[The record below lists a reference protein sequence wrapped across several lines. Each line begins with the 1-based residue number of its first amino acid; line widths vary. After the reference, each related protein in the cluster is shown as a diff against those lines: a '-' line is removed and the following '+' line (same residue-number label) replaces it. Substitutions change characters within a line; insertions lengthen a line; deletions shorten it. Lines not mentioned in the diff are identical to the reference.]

1 MKKTMF
7 IGIACG
13 VVVMSLFISSF
24 LSSQTSQNVLS
35 AVSARFPQ
43 VFGKFRTQKWTL
55 VATGDVIPARS
66 VNYQMTV
73 RNDFSWSIAGIADL
87 LKSGDITL
95 INLESPLIPDCPLTN
110 EGMVFCGDQKFIES
124 LTLAGV
130 DVANLANN
138 HSLNQGFEGL
148 RETENF
154 LNQNGIHTTG
164 YTRDDT
170 CAGQSWCSRKTILE
184 IRGVQVGFLGYS
196 TVGVTVDREALARD
210 ISSFDADVD
219 LMGVSFHWGAEYTR
233 VPRGFPDD
241 PREIGHLAV
250 NSGADV
256 VIGNHPHWIQGLE
269 YYQDK
274 PIFYALGNTIFD
286 QEWSS
291 QTKEG
296 IIAQLQFDGTKL
308 TDIII
313 TPIGIRHYGEAYSME
328 GTEKARVLQIFEEA
342 SGELAE

>member
-148 RETENF
+148 RDLPRNLGGGKPRPYADTDH
-154 LNQNGIHTTG
+154 GA
-164 YTRDDT
+164 RDDAPG
-170 CAGQSWCSRKTILE
+170 CRVGERHHLLLPPHRSRYHPERVRPVHRSFGQ
-184 IRGVQVGFLGYS
+184 
-196 TVGVTVDREALARD
+196 
-210 ISSFDADVD
+210 
-219 LMGVSFHWGAEYTR
+219 
-233 VPRGFPDD
+233 PRG
-241 PREIGHLAV
+241 
-250 NSGADV
+250 
-256 VIGNHPHWIQGLE
+256 HPEHRQPGGL
-269 YYQDK
+269 
-274 PIFYALGNTIFD
+274 PG
-286 QEWSS
+286 
-291 QTKEG
+291 
-296 IIAQLQFDGTKL
+296 
-308 TDIII
+308 
-313 TPIGIRHYGEAYSME
+313 
-328 GTEKARVLQIFEEA
+328 
-342 SGELAE
+342 LAERRGRLGGLYRQPR